1 MIKSTY
7 IRNTAARAGF
17 VLWEN
22 NNKNNTYND
31 SIDWGS
37 AYDNELETFARCI
50 SNDIFS
56 IACGFIQ
63 YECGTKAAEALL
75 LHLKKNIK
83 IQETKK

>member
-7 IRNTAARAGF
+7 IRNTAAMAGF
-17 VLWEN
+17 V
-22 NNKNNTYND
+22 
-31 SIDWGS
+31 
-37 AYDNELETFARCI
+37 
-50 SNDIFS
+50 
-56 IACGFIQ
+56 Q